1 MNVRAGVPTY
11 LRVREPVP
19 SMSVDS
25 DRSALSRRRFLI
37 GGAIAG
43 AAVAMPT
50 GGSASAEESPE
61 SGAGESG
68 TPTGQ
73 DVEPFHGEHQA
84 GVETPLQAHSVFI
97 GLDLARG
104 STAADLARLMRV
116 WTSDA
121 ERLTQGTPALA
132 DTEPEL
138 AELPARLTATVGFGP
153 GVFEMKGLGSKRP
166 EWLKPLPPF
175 SIDKLQNRYSGGDLL
190 LHLGSD
196 DPITLAHA
204 QRMMVKDGTTFAK
217 VRWLQRGFHRAAA
230 NSPPGVTGR
239 NLMGQIDGTVNPV
252 PGTIEFSD
260 AIWIADEPSW
270 MVGGTGM
277 LLRRIKMKMDGWD
290 SLSRG
295 EKELA
300 MGRRL
305 DNGAPLTGDEER
317 DTPDFTATHANGL
330 PVIPE
335 FAHIRA
341 AAGTQSKARFLRRPF
356 NYDDGFLANGDPD
369 LGLLFAAYAAD
380 ITGQIVPVQRR
391 LAKHDLLN
399 TWTIPIGSAVFA
411 IPPGCSEGGTI
422 GETLLS

>member
-1 MNVRAGVPTY
+1 
-11 LRVREPVP
+11 
-19 SMSVDS
+19 MSAAI
-25 DRSALSRRRFLI
+25 DRSGLSRRRFLL
-37 GGAIAG
+37 GSAVAG
-43 AAVAMPT
+43 AAVAIPA
-50 GGSASAEESPE
+50 GGVASAEETAE
-61 SGAGESG
+61 TGQGQSGASA
-68 TPTGQ
+68 GQ
-73 DVEPFHGEHQA
+73 GVEPFHGEHQA
-84 GVETPLQAHSVFI
+84 GVETALQAHSVFI
-97 GLDLARG
+97 GLDLVRG
-104 STAADLARLMRV
+104 SSPADLARLMRV

-121 ERLTQGTPALA
+121 ERLTRGIPALA

-153 GVFEMKGLGSKRP
+153 GVFEMKGLARKRP
-166 EWLKPLPPF
+166 KWLKPFPPF
-175 SIDKLQNRYSGGDLL
+175 SIDRLQDGYSGGDLL

-204 QRMMVKDGTTFAK
+204 QRMMVKDSTTFAK

-230 NSPPGVTGR
+230 HSPPGVTGR

-252 PGTIEFSD
+252 PGTTEFSD
-260 AIWIADEPSW
+260 AIWIADEPNW
-270 MVGGTGM
+270 IVGGTGM
-277 LLRRIKMKMDGWD
+277 LLRRIRMKMDGWD

-305 DNGAPLTGDEER
+305 HNGAPLTGDEER
-317 DTPDFTATHANGL
+317 DTPDFSATHDNGL

-356 NYDDGFLANGDPD
+356 NYDDGFLSNGNPD

-380 ITGQIVPVQRR
+380 PTGQIVPVQRR
-391 LAKHDLLN
+391 LAKLDLLN
-399 TWTIPIGSAVFA
+399 TWTTPIGSAVFA
-411 IPPGCSEGGTI
+411 IPPGCAEGGMI
-422 GETLLS
+422 GETLLG